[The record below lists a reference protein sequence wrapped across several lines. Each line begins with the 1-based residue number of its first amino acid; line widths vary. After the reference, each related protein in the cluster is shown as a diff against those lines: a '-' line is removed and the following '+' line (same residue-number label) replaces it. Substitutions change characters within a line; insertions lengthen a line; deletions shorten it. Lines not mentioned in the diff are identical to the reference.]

1 MNASGTPEP
10 LSKSPPLW
18 LSALVVIALTSLGH
32 LYRQGAEKPVQ
43 GQPFEA
49 SDRGNE
55 PVSVHMARAAES
67 GRGRKANVPWNIP
80 RQGWK
85 DILWRTYQQ
94 IGEDRLLAVAA
105 GVVFYGLL
113 ALFPAVT
120 AFVSFYGLF
129 AKASTINDHLSVAAG
144 LMPAGAFGIVQ
155 DQIGRV
161 VSKGDVKLGLA
172 FASGVGLALWSANAG
187 MKAII
192 DALNVVNEETESRGF
207 IKLNL
212 VSLAFTTG
220 AIAAMLVAVGC
231 IVVFPLVMS
240 SIGLGSLTELVLRIA
255 RWPVLIVIVILGLA
269 VLYRY
274 GPSRREARWRWLS
287 VGSVVA
293 ALTWMAGSALLSW
306 YLANF
311 ANYDAT
317 YGSLGAAIGTMI
329 WMWMSSIV
337 VLFGAQLN
345 SEIEHQTAQD
355 TTTGPDKP
363 LGVRGATMADTV
375 GKAAV

>member
-1 MNASGTPEP
+1 MSESPEP
-10 LSKSPPLW
+10 RSKPPPLW
-18 LSALVVIALTSLGH
+18 LSALVVLALTSLGH
-32 LYRQGAEKPVQ
+32 LYRQRVEKPVQ
-43 GQPFEA
+43 DQPFEA
-49 SDRGNE
+49 SDRGHE
-55 PVSVHMARAAES
+55 PVSVHMARAAEP
-67 GRGRKANVPWNIP
+67 GRGRKASVPWHIP
-80 RQGWK
+80 WEGWK

-94 IGEDRLLAVAA
+94 IDEDRLLAVAA

-155 DQIGRV
+155 DQVGRV
-161 VSKGDVKLGLA
+161 LSKGDIKLGLA

-192 DALNVVNEETESRGF
+192 DALNVVNEEKESRGF

-220 AIAAMLVAVGC
+220 AIAATLVAVGC
-231 IVVFPLVMS
+231 VVVFPLVMS
-240 SIGLGSLTELVLRIA
+240 SIGLGSLTGLVLQII

-269 VLYRY
+269 LLYRY

-293 ALTWMAGSALLSW
+293 ALAWMAGSALLSW

-317 YGSLGAAIGTMI
+317 YGSLGAAIGMMM
-329 WMWMSSIV
+329 WMWMSSTV

-345 SEIEHQTAQD
+345 SEIEHQTAKD

-363 LGVRGATMADTV
+363 LGVRGATVADTA